1 MKDVIMGIQVL
12 LLMLHD
18 LFQAL
23 NHKQKRALNICAIDS
38 WVSLDLELRKPRGP
52 GPQALPVGS
61 VLEEKSRSSA
71 LQQAASLI
79 NLLKL
84 KYVRFDDI

>member
-1 MKDVIMGIQVL
+1 MGIQVFL
-12 LLMLHD
+12 IPQD

-23 NHKQKRALNICAIDS
+23 NHKQKTALNICAIDS

-52 GPQALPVGS
+52 GPQARPVGS

-71 LQQAASLI
+71 ALSI

-84 KYVRFDDI
+84 KYVRSDDM